1 MQGAVRGRRC
11 TGDVRGRPWLTN
23 SGHAG
28 TIVILAGKDLVP
40 VAKNSYGVGASTQKS
55 KRSTPMSSEFRN
67 SHLRNPV
74 APIEDPGRRR
84 LMQSALAGSACLVA
98 APLLAHQGLVDSWGE
113 PIGREAKASA
123 GDDALTVLRES
134 LLAGLNLVPV
144 VGGVLSYLG
153 ALFIPAVGNSA
164 EQLWREI
171 VDARISEAL
180 LQLVK
185 ADLFGL
191 TGVVQL
197 YADAVRSGDL
207 VAISTQSIAANTQF
221 VGAVPRFAQVGQ
233 EVSLLPLY
241 VIAASLHLALLRD
254 MALKAVDL
262 GYTPAYRST
271 LEAQAK
277 DCIARYTA
285 HVDRYVAAAIQAAR
299 VNNPYDWR
307 KGDYYE
313 SNKPLTQMLQV
324 KAALQIAV
332 IDMRDTWYAFDPVR
346 FPAPV
351 AVRLNREVLSPIIGK
366 WDRKNISPDALPT
379 WQPPASRIKELG
391 LSTFSTAGGASWLQG
406 IHVVYQD
413 GSELET
419 GSRATQGKRL
429 FLRNTS
435 FHLSRVRARYLQ
447 GITRLEV
454 DHNNGTFW
462 QGGGP
467 NSGANTASISY
478 TGHRV
483 SSIRSVGH
491 GRAPALTS
499 VGSLIVGFQLL
510 NQEAVPISLQS
521 YDRLAPNMAPQLL
534 RWIAD

>member
-11 TGDVRGRPWLTN
+11 TWDVRGRPWLTK

-28 TIVILAGKDLVP
+28 TIVILPGKDLVP
-40 VAKNSYGVGASTQKS
+40 VTENPSGVGASTQKS
-55 KRSTPMSSEFRN
+55 ERSTPMSSEFRN
-67 SHLRNPV
+67 SHLRNSV

-113 PIGREAKASA
+113 PIGRVDNASA
-123 GDDALTVLRES
+123 DDDALTVLRES

-144 VGGVLSYLG
+144 VGGFLSYLG

-197 YADAVRSGDL
+197 YADAVRSGDM

-221 VGAVPRFAQVGQ
+221 VGAVPRFAQAGQ
-233 EVSLLPLY
+233 EASLLPLY

-285 HVDRYVAAAIQAAR
+285 HVDRYIAAAIQAAR

-307 KGDYYE
+307 KEDYYE

-351 AVRLNREVLSPIIGK
+351 TVRLNREVFSPIIGK
-366 WDRKNISPDALPT
+366 WDRRNISPDALPT
-379 WQPPASRIKELG
+379 WQPPASRIRELG
-391 LSTFSTAGGASWLQG
+391 LSRVGSPGGAFWLQG

-419 GSRATQGKRL
+419 GFRGGQGKRL
-429 FLRNTS
+429 LLRNTS
-435 FHLSRVRARYLQ
+435 YHLSVVRARYLQ
-447 GITRLEV
+447 GIARLEV

-462 QGGGP
+462 QGGSP
-467 NSGANTASISY
+467 NSGAKTASISY

-483 SSIRSVGH
+483 SSIRSVGY
-491 GRAPALTS
+491 GRAPALLS

-510 NQEAVPISLQS
+510 NQEAVPISLKT

>member
-1 MQGAVRGRRC
+1 
-11 TGDVRGRPWLTN
+11 
-23 SGHAG
+23 
-28 TIVILAGKDLVP
+28 
-40 VAKNSYGVGASTQKS
+40 
-55 KRSTPMSSEFRN
+55 MSSEFRN

-113 PIGREAKASA
+113 PIGSEADARA
-123 GDDALTVLRES
+123 DDDALKVLRES

-144 VGGVLSYLG
+144 VGGFLSYLG
-153 ALFIPAVGNSA
+153 ALFIPGVGKSA

-180 LQLVK
+180 FQLVK
-185 ADLFGL
+185 ADMIGL
-191 TGVVQL
+191 TGVVRL
-197 YADAVRSGDL
+197 YANAVRSGDL

-221 VGAVPRFAQVGQ
+221 VAAVPRFAQVGQ

-254 MALKAVDL
+254 MALKAVEL

-285 HVDRYVAAAIQAAR
+285 HVDQYVAAAIRTAR

-307 KGDYYE
+307 KEDYYE
-313 SNKPLTQMLQV
+313 INKPLTQMLRV

-351 AVRLNREVLSPIIGK
+351 AVRLNREVFSPIIGR
-366 WDRKNISPDALPT
+366 WDRRNISPDALPT
-379 WQPPASRIKELG
+379 WQPPASRISELG
-391 LSTFSTAGGASWLQG
+391 FSAFTAGRVKWLQG
-406 IHVVYQD
+406 IHVVYED

-419 GSRATQGKRL
+419 GSRARQGKRL
-429 FLRNTS
+429 LLFTLRP
-435 FHLSRVRARYLQ
+435 LSEIRARYSS
-447 GITRLEV
+447 GISRLEA
-454 DHNNGTFW
+454 DYGNATFW
-462 QGGGP
+462 QGNDP
-467 NSGANTASISY
+467 RSGDKTTSISY
-478 TGHRV
+478 PEHRV
-483 SSIRSVGH
+483 SSIRSVGK
-491 GRAPALTS
+491 GRSPALGS
-499 VGSLIVGFQLL
+499 LGSLIVGFQLL
-510 NQEAVPISLQS
+510 NQEAAPISLRT
-521 YDRLAPNMAPQLL
+521 YDRLAPNIAPQLL
-534 RWIAD
+534 KWIAD